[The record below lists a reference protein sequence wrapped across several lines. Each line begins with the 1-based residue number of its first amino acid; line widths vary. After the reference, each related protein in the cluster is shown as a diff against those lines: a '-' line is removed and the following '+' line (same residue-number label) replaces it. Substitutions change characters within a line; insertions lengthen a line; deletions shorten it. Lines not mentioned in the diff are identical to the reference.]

1 MDVTERMQA
10 EEALQNARA
19 ELARVTRLTTLAALA
34 ASIAHEINQPL
45 AAIVTNGEASLRWLA
60 DGPDLK
66 EVRKSLVRI
75 VRDAN
80 RAGDVIKRIRALL
93 AKDKAEHVE
102 VDLNRAIREALA
114 LMRGTLQRHNV
125 TVRTE
130 LAAGLARVSGDP
142 IQLQQVII
150 NLVVNGIEAMAVA
163 AERPRQLTIRSGTTE
178 TGSVLVA
185 VKDSGTGLDP
195 ATVERLFDA
204 FFTTKTGGMGMGLSI
219 SLAIVEAHGG
229 RLEALPGSPGGAVFQ
244 FTLSQTSAGAS

>member
-1 MDVTERMQA
+1 MSTSGSSASIRREARPSYEEAIGRVHPEDRPAFERTLAQAVAKRAGFGLGFRIVLPDGAIRRIESLGRPSAADGSEPEYIGTVMDVTERALA
-10 EEALQNARA
+10 EEALQNAQA
-19 ELARVTRLTTLAALA
+19 ELARVTRLRTLAALA

-102 VDLNRAIREALA
+102 VDLNHAIREALA

-130 LAAGLARVSGDP
+130 LAAGLPRVSGDP

-163 AERPRQLTIRSGTTE
+163 AERPR
-178 TGSVLVA
+178 
-185 VKDSGTGLDP
+185 
-195 ATVERLFDA
+195 
-204 FFTTKTGGMGMGLSI
+204 
-219 SLAIVEAHGG
+219 
-229 RLEALPGSPGGAVFQ
+229 
-244 FTLSQTSAGAS
+244 